1 MFMLAL
7 VITIIIVDTLFR
19 PHLTIMS
26 STIYMYRSVHK
37 KNPIKIGEGDKL
49 VWGEKWVCVNTYL
62 DFRGEISVYTHFSG
76 GEISVYT
83 HFSGGKTEYILIFPG
98 RKMSM

>member
-19 PHLTIMS
+19 PHLTSMS
-26 STIYMYRSVHK
+26 STIYMHISVQK
-37 KNPIKIGEGDKL
+37 KNPIKIGEGKNEYVL
-49 VWGEKWVCVNTYL
+49 THTW
-62 DFRGEISVYTHFSG
+62 ISGGKIQYILIFPG

-83 HFSGGKTEYILIFPG
+83 HFSGEKNEYG
-98 RKMSM
+98 GKMSM